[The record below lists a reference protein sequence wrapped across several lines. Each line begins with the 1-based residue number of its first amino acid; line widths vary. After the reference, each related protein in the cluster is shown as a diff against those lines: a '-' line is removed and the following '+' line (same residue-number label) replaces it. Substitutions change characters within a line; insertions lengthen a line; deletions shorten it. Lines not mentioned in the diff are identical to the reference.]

1 MEHIMRKARIA
12 AALFVGITSI
22 AAVADARAIRL
33 DGEIITN
40 KTYIGDVGDV
50 NDPDEDHRGRTG
62 DIDICN
68 AGAARGI
75 DGGGN
80 YSADINDDDCFG

>member
-12 AALFVGITSI
+12 AVLFVGITSI
-22 AAVADARAIRL
+22 AAVADARAVR
-33 DGEIITN
+33 DGDGIVTN
-40 KTYIGDVGDV
+40 RTEIGDVRDV
-50 NDPDEDHRGRTG
+50 NDDGERGRTG

>member
-22 AAVADARAIRL
+22 AAVADARAVR
-33 DGEIITN
+33 DGDGIVTN
-40 KTYIGDVGDV
+40 RTEIGDVRDV
-50 NDPDEDHRGRTG
+50 NDDERGRTG
-62 DIDICN
+62 DIDVCN
-68 AGAARGI
+68 GGAARGI

>member
-1 MEHIMRKARIA
+1 MRKTHIA
-12 AALFVGITSI
+12 AAMFIGITSL
-22 AAVADARAIRL
+22 AAVADARAVRI

-40 KTYIGDVGDV
+40 KNIIGDVRDV
-50 NDPDEDHRGRTG
+50 NEDGERGRTG